1 MNSQQQL
8 EQDIEQAWAEFNE
21 IATEEEEDDYS
32 DAMVS
37 MERTRAEGFAL
48 GLEHAYY
55 VFYKERYQVKDLTEE
70 VEE

>member
-8 EQDIEQAWAEFNE
+8 EHDIEEAWATYVE
-21 IATEEEEDDYS
+21 IATEEEEDEYS

-37 MERTRAEGFAL
+37 MERTRAEGYAE

-55 VFYKERYQVKDLTEE
+55 IIYKERYETKLE
-70 VEE
+70 VNL

>member
-37 MERTRAEGFAL
+37 MERTRAEGFAF